1 MPPRR
6 HVQKSRAI
14 DKTKGLP
21 HLLGAPRDPAPGA
34 TPMDFDFSEKSLR
47 LQAAVKT
54 FMAEHIAP
62 RVAEYAALEQQGI
75 YPPPFLDE
83 LKAKARAQ
91 GLWNLFLPGLEPD
104 QPGTQMSNLD
114 YAPCAEI
121 MGRIDWASEVFNCS
135 APDTGN
141 MELLHLAGTPPQ
153 KERWLTPL
161 LDGRIRSSFAM
172 TEPDVASSDAT
183 NIRTSIRRDG
193 SDWVIEGRKWFITN
207 AADPRTKLFIVMGQ
221 TSPDRVEA
229 HRRQSMVLVPADAA
243 GLTIVRNPPVMHQVH
258 LNGHC
263 EVLFDKVRVPAENL
277 LGEEGGG
284 FALAQA
290 RLGPGR
296 IHHCMRALGAAE
308 LALELMIER
317 SLQRRTFGQMLHE
330 HGTIREW
337 IALSRIE
344 IEQARLLVLK
354 AAWLI
359 DKHGTKAARREVS
372 LIKVIVPRIEV
383 AIANRAMQVFGA
395 KGLTQDTPLP
405 DIWTHGRYLQIV
417 DGPDEVH
424 LRAIARAEIRA
435 WEKSRT
441 NHP

>member
-1 MPPRR
+1 
-6 HVQKSRAI
+6 
-14 DKTKGLP
+14 
-21 HLLGAPRDPAPGA
+21 
-34 TPMDFDFSEKSLR
+34 MDFEFSEKSLR
-47 LQAAVKT
+47 MQTEVKAFVAT
-54 FMAEHIAP
+54 HIAP
-62 RVAEYAALEQQGI
+62 RDADYTRLVEHEGVF
-75 YPPPFLDE
+75 PPPFLEE
-83 LKAKARAQ
+83 LKAKAREA
-91 GLWNLFLPGLEPD
+91 GLWNLFLPGLKADE
-104 QPGTQMSNLD
+104 PGTALSNLD

-121 MGRIDWASEVFNCS
+121 MGRFDWASEVFNCS

-141 MELLHLAGTPPQ
+141 MELLHLAATPPQ
-153 KERWLTPL
+153 QERWLKPL

-172 TEPDVASSDAT
+172 TEPDIASSDAT

-193 SDWVIEGRKWFITN
+193 DEWVINGRKWFITN

-221 TSPDRVEA
+221 TSPDRAEPY
-229 HRRQSMVLVPADAA
+229 RRHSMVLVPADAP
-243 GLTIVRNPPVMHQVH
+243 GITILRNPPVMHQVH
-258 LNGHC
+258 ANGHC
-263 EVLFDKVRVPAENL
+263 EVLFEEVRVPLDHL

-296 IHHCMRALGAAE
+296 IHHCMRAIGAAE
-308 LALELMIER
+308 HALELMIER
-317 SLQRRTFGQMLHE
+317 SLQRRTFGKLLHE
-330 HGTIREW
+330 HGTISDW

-354 AAWLI
+354 TAWLI
-359 DKHGTKAARREVS
+359 DKYGSKAARREVS

-424 LRAIARAEIRA
+424 LRSIARGEVRAMEKKLAE
-435 WEKSRT
+435 
-441 NHP
+441 N

>member
-1 MPPRR
+1 
-6 HVQKSRAI
+6 
-14 DKTKGLP
+14 
-21 HLLGAPRDPAPGA
+21 
-34 TPMDFDFSEKSLR
+34 MDFAFSEKSLR
-47 LQAAVKT
+47 VQAALKS
-54 FMAEHIAP
+54 FMAAHVAP
-62 RVAEYAALEQQGI
+62 RDAEYTRLVEHEHVF
-75 YPPPFLDE
+75 PPPFLEE
-83 LKAKARAQ
+83 LKAKARAE
-91 GLWNLFLPGLEPD
+91 GLWNLFLPGLKPD
-104 QPGTQMSNLD
+104 EPGTALSNLD

-121 MGRIDWASEVFNCS
+121 MGRFDWASEVFNCS

-141 MELLHLAGTPPQ
+141 MELLHLAATPAQ
-153 KERWLTPL
+153 QERWLKPL
-161 LDGRIRSSFAM
+161 LDGKIRSSFAM

-183 NIRTSIRRDG
+183 NIRTAIRRDG
-193 SDWVIEGRKWFITN
+193 ADWVINGRKWFITN

-221 TSPDRVEA
+221 TSPDRAET
-229 HRRQSMVLVPADAA
+229 HRRQSMVLVPADAK
-243 GLTIVRNPPVMHQVH
+243 GLTVVRNPPVMHQVH
-258 LNGHC
+258 ANGHC
-263 EVLFDKVRVPAENL
+263 EVLFENVRVPAENL

-296 IHHCMRALGAAE
+296 IHHCMRAIGAAE

-344 IEQARLLVLK
+344 IEQARLLVFK
-354 AAWLI
+354 TAWLI
-359 DKHGTKAARREVS
+359 DQHGTKAARREVS

-424 LRAIARAEIRA
+424 LRSIARAEVRA
-435 WEKSRT
+435 MEKKL
-441 NHP
+441 NKND

>member
-1 MPPRR
+1 
-6 HVQKSRAI
+6 
-14 DKTKGLP
+14 
-21 HLLGAPRDPAPGA
+21 
-34 TPMDFDFSEKSLR
+34 MDFAFSEKSQRMQEQVR
-47 LQAAVKT
+47 LFIADHV
-54 FMAEHIAP
+54 AP
-62 RVAEYAALEQQGI
+62 REAEYAAYEDKGVF
-75 YPPPFLDE
+75 PPPFMEE
-83 LKAKARAQ
+83 LKTRARAQ
-91 GLWNLFLPGLEPD
+91 GLWNLFLPGLKPD
-104 QPGTQMSNLD
+104 EAGTRMSNLD

-141 MELLHLAGTPPQ
+141 MELLHLAATPPQ
-153 KERWLTPL
+153 KAQWLTPL
-161 LDGRIRSSFAM
+161 LEGRIRSSFAM

-183 NIRTSIRRDG
+183 NIRTAITRDG
-193 SDWVIEGRKWFITN
+193 GDWVISGRKWFITN

-221 TSPDRVEA
+221 TAPERSEA
-229 HRRQSMVLVPADAA
+229 HRRQSMVLVPADAK
-243 GLTIVRNPPVMHQVH
+243 GLTVVRNPPVMHHVH
-258 LNGHC
+258 GNGHC
-263 EVLFDKVRVPAENL
+263 EVLFDQVRVPAANL
-277 LGEEGGG
+277 LGEESGG

-296 IHHCMRALGAAE
+296 IHHCMRAIGAAE
-308 LALELMIER
+308 RALELMIQR
-317 SLQRRTFGQMLHE
+317 SLERRTFGQALHE

-344 IEQARLLVLK
+344 LEQARLLVFK
-354 AAWLI
+354 TAWLI
-359 DKHGTKAARREVS
+359 DQFGTKAARREVS

-424 LRAIARAEIRA
+424 LRSIARAEVRA
-435 WEKSRT
+435 MEKRMAKT
-441 NHP
+441 H

>member
-1 MPPRR
+1 
-6 HVQKSRAI
+6 
-14 DKTKGLP
+14 
-21 HLLGAPRDPAPGA
+21 
-34 TPMDFDFSEKSLR
+34 MDFAFSEKSLR
-47 LQAAVKT
+47 IQDALRAFIATHV
-54 FMAEHIAP
+54 AP
-62 RVAEYAALEQQGI
+62 READYAQLEEAGVF
-75 YPPPFLDE
+75 PPPFLEE
-83 LKAKARAQ
+83 LKAKARAE
-91 GLWNLFLPGLEPD
+91 GLWNLFLPGLKPD
-104 QPGTQMSNLD
+104 EPGTQMSNLD

-121 MGRIDWASEVFNCS
+121 MGRHDWASEVFNCS

-141 MELLHLAGTPPQ
+141 MELLHLAATPAQ
-153 KERWLTPL
+153 QERWLKPL
-161 LDGRIRSSFAM
+161 LDGAIRSSFAM

-183 NIRTSIRRDG
+183 NIRTAITRDG
-193 SDWVIEGRKWFITN
+193 GDWVINGRKWFITN
-207 AADPRTKLFIVMGQ
+207 AADPRTRLFIVMGQ
-221 TSPDRVEA
+221 TSPDRPEP
-229 HRRQSMVLVPADAA
+229 HRRQSMVLVPADTP
-243 GLTIVRNPPVMHQVH
+243 GLSVVRNPPVMHQVH

-263 EVLFDKVRVPAENL
+263 EVLFENARVPAENL

-296 IHHCMRALGAAE
+296 IHHCMRAIGAAE
-308 LALELMIER
+308 RALELMIAR
-317 SLQRRTFGQMLHE
+317 SLERRTFGQALHE

-344 IEQARLLVLK
+344 LEQARLLVFK
-354 AAWLI
+354 TAWLI
-359 DKHGTKAARREVS
+359 DQFGTKAARREVS

-424 LRAIARAEIRA
+424 LRSIARAEVRA
-435 WEKSRT
+435 MEKKLGKTR
-441 NHP
+441 

>member
-1 MPPRR
+1 
-6 HVQKSRAI
+6 
-14 DKTKGLP
+14 
-21 HLLGAPRDPAPGA
+21 
-34 TPMDFDFSEKSLR
+34 MDFAFSEKSLR
-47 LQAAVKT
+47 VQAALKS
-54 FMAEHIAP
+54 FMAAHVAP
-62 RVAEYAALEQQGI
+62 RDAEYTRLVEHEHVF
-75 YPPPFLDE
+75 PPPFLEE
-83 LKAKARAQ
+83 LKAKARAE
-91 GLWNLFLPGLEPD
+91 GLWNLFLPGLKPD
-104 QPGTQMSNLD
+104 EPGTALSNLD

-121 MGRIDWASEVFNCS
+121 MGRFDWASEVFNCS

-141 MELLHLAGTPPQ
+141 MELLHLAATPAQ
-153 KERWLTPL
+153 QERWLKPL
-161 LDGRIRSSFAM
+161 LDGKIRSSSAM

-183 NIRTSIRRDG
+183 NIRTAIRRDG
-193 SDWVIEGRKWFITN
+193 ADWVINGRKWFITN

-221 TSPDRVEA
+221 TSPDRAET
-229 HRRQSMVLVPADAA
+229 HRRQSMVLVPADAK
-243 GLTIVRNPPVMHQVH
+243 GLTVVRNPPVMHQVH
-258 LNGHC
+258 ANGHC
-263 EVLFDKVRVPAENL
+263 EVLFENVRVPAENL

-296 IHHCMRALGAAE
+296 IHHCMRAIGAAE

-344 IEQARLLVLK
+344 IEQARLLVFK
-354 AAWLI
+354 TAWLI
-359 DKHGTKAARREVS
+359 DQHGTKAARREVS

-424 LRAIARAEIRA
+424 LRSIARAEVRA
-435 WEKSRT
+435 MEKKL
-441 NHP
+441 NKND

>member
-1 MPPRR
+1 
-6 HVQKSRAI
+6 
-14 DKTKGLP
+14 
-21 HLLGAPRDPAPGA
+21 
-34 TPMDFDFSEKSLR
+34 MDFEFSEKSR
-47 LQAAVKT
+47 RIQAAVKD
-54 FMAEHIAP
+54 FIDDHIAP
-62 RVAEYAALEQQGI
+62 RDRDYTRWVDDEGVF
-75 YPPPFLDE
+75 PPPFLDE

-91 GLWNLFLPGLEPD
+91 GLWNLFLPGLKPD
-104 QPGTQMSNLD
+104 EPGTQMSNLD

-121 MGRIDWASEVFNCS
+121 MGRYDWASEVFNCS

-141 MELLHLAGTPPQ
+141 MELLHLAATPAQ
-153 KERWLTPL
+153 QAQWLKPL
-161 LDGRIRSSFAM
+161 LEGEIRSSFAM

-183 NIRTSIRRDG
+183 NIRTAIRRDG
-193 SDWVIEGRKWFITN
+193 NDWVITGRKWFITN

-221 TSPDRVEA
+221 TSPDRPEP
-229 HRRQSMVLVPADAA
+229 HRRQSMVLVPATTP
-243 GLTIVRNPPVMHQVH
+243 GLTVVRNPPVMHHVH
-258 LNGHC
+258 ANGHC
-263 EVLFDKVRVPAENL
+263 EVLFDQVRVPAENL

-308 LALELMIER
+308 RALELMIER
-317 SLQRRTFGQMLHE
+317 SLERRTFGQMLHE

-344 IEQARLLVLK
+344 IEQARLLVFK

-359 DKHGTKAARREVS
+359 DKYGTKAARREVS

-424 LRAIARAEIRA
+424 LRSIARAEVRA
-435 WEKSRT
+435 MEMRLAAKR
-441 NHP
+441 

>member
-1 MPPRR
+1 
-6 HVQKSRAI
+6 
-14 DKTKGLP
+14 
-21 HLLGAPRDPAPGA
+21 
-34 TPMDFDFSEKSLR
+34 MDFAFSEKSLR
-47 LQAAVKT
+47 VQSALQS
-54 FMAEHIAP
+54 FIAEHVAP
-62 RVAEYAALEQQGI
+62 REGDYARLEEEGI

-83 LKAKARAQ
+83 LKAKARAA
-91 GLWNLFLPGLEPD
+91 GLWNLFLPGLKPD
-104 QPGTQMSNLD
+104 EPGTPMSNLD

-141 MELLHLAGTPPQ
+141 MELLHLAATPAQ
-153 KERWLTPL
+153 QERWLKPL
-161 LDGRIRSSFAM
+161 LVGTIRSSFAM

-183 NIRTSIRRDG
+183 NIRTAIARDG
-193 SDWVIEGRKWFITN
+193 GDWVINGRKWFITN

-221 TSPDRVEA
+221 TSPDRPEP
-229 HRRQSMVLVPADAA
+229 HRRQSMVLVPADTP
-243 GLTIVRNPPVMHQVH
+243 GLTVVRNPPVMHQIH

-263 EVLFDKVRVPAENL
+263 EVLFQDVRVPAENL

-296 IHHCMRALGAAE
+296 IHHCMRAIGAGE
-308 LALELMIER
+308 RALELMIAR
-317 SLQRRTFGQMLHE
+317 SLERRSFGQMLHE

-344 IEQARLLVLK
+344 LEQARLLVFK
-354 AAWLI
+354 TAWLI
-359 DKHGTKAARREVS
+359 DQFGTKAARREVS

-424 LRAIARAEIRA
+424 LRSIARAEVRA
-435 WEKSRT
+435 MEKRLGKT
-441 NHP
+441 R

>member
-1 MPPRR
+1 
-6 HVQKSRAI
+6 
-14 DKTKGLP
+14 
-21 HLLGAPRDPAPGA
+21 
-34 TPMDFDFSEKSLR
+34 MDFAFSEKSLR
-47 LQAAVKT
+47 IQEAVQSFIAAHV
-54 FMAEHIAP
+54 AP
-62 RVAEYAALEQQGI
+62 REAEYARLEEERV
-75 YPPPFLDE
+75 YPPPFLEE
-83 LKAKARAQ
+83 LKAKARSE
-91 GLWNLFLPGLEPD
+91 GLWNLFLPGLGPD
-104 QPGTQMSNLD
+104 EPGTPMSNLD

-141 MELLHLAGTPPQ
+141 MELLHLAATPAQ
-153 KERWLTPL
+153 KERWLKPL
-161 LDGRIRSSFAM
+161 LAGTIRSSFAM

-183 NIRTSIRRDG
+183 NIRTAIARDG
-193 SDWVIEGRKWFITN
+193 NDWVINGRKWFITN

-221 TSPDRVEA
+221 TSPDRSEP
-229 HRRQSMVLVPADAA
+229 HRRQSMVLVPADAP
-243 GLTIVRNPPVMHQVH
+243 GLMVVRNPPVMHHVH
-258 LNGHC
+258 GNGHC
-263 EVLFDKVRVPAENL
+263 EVLFENVRVPAENL

-296 IHHCMRALGAAE
+296 IHHCMRAIGAAE
-308 LALELMIER
+308 RALELMVARALE
-317 SLQRRTFGQMLHE
+317 RRTFGQMLHE

-344 IEQARLLVLK
+344 LEQARLLVFK
-354 AAWLI
+354 TAWLI
-359 DKHGTKAARREVS
+359 DQFGTKAARREVS

-424 LRAIARAEIRA
+424 LRSIARAEVRA
-435 WEKSRT
+435 MEKKLGKTRERNIVT
-441 NHP
+441 ATPEAPP

>member
-1 MPPRR
+1 
-6 HVQKSRAI
+6 
-14 DKTKGLP
+14 
-21 HLLGAPRDPAPGA
+21 
-34 TPMDFDFSEKSLR
+34 MDFAFSEKSLR
-47 LQAAVKT
+47 IQSALQS
-54 FMAEHIAP
+54 FIAEHVAP
-62 RVAEYAALEQQGI
+62 REAEYARLEEEGV
-75 YPPPFLDE
+75 YPPPFLDD

-91 GLWNLFLPGLEPD
+91 GLWNLFLPGLNADE
-104 QPGTQMSNLD
+104 PGTPMSNLD

-141 MELLHLAGTPPQ
+141 MELLHLAATPAQ
-153 KERWLTPL
+153 KERWLKPL
-161 LDGRIRSSFAM
+161 LEGVIRSSFAM

-183 NIRTSIRRDG
+183 NIRTSIARDG
-193 SDWVIEGRKWFITN
+193 GDWVINGRKWFITN

-221 TSPDRVEA
+221 TSPDRPEP
-229 HRRQSMVLVPADAA
+229 HRRQSMVLVPANAP
-243 GLTIVRNPPVMHQVH
+243 GLTVMRNPPVMHQIH

-263 EVLFDKVRVPAENL
+263 EVLFENVRVPVANL

-296 IHHCMRALGAAE
+296 IHHCMRAIGAAE
-308 LALELMIER
+308 RALELMIAR
-317 SLQRRTFGQMLHE
+317 SLERRTFGQALHE

-344 IEQARLLVLK
+344 LEQARLLVFK
-354 AAWLI
+354 TAWLI
-359 DKHGTKAARREVS
+359 DQFGTKAARREVS

-424 LRAIARAEIRA
+424 LRSIARAEVRA
-435 WEKSRT
+435 MERKLGKTR
-441 NHP
+441 